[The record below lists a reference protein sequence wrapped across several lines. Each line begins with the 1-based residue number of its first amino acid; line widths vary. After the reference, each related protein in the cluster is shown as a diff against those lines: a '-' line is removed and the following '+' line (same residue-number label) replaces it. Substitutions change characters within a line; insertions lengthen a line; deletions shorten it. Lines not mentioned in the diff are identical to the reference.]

1 MGGKAPAAP
10 APVDA
15 AKSSG
20 EYLFG
25 KDFGSYQGVTDPAL
39 QAKLLEAE
47 RVNRP
52 QYAAL
57 DLADINTYML
67 GTGGQQGVIGLTE
80 QATRKSAELDR
91 EAQAM
96 QREQDIA
103 SLSKYGAQTTE
114 ALRAADPYSKAIAEA
129 QQAYALDAFNKAGQ
143 LGFEDQRAA
152 NQQALMLGQQAGRTG
167 SNSVIAAQMLNRQ
180 NALAQRAQ
188 MAQMA
193 GQQAFG
199 YNRAMSGDIANVI
212 LGRPSNAL
220 AMGSQFMGQSQG
232 MAQNQGPKLFDPN
245 AGVNLALQN
254 NANQANYQA
263 SVYGAKQAKQGAII
277 GGGLGAVGALGG
289 GLAGGIGAAGG
300 ASSFFCWVAREVYG
314 VDSPSWL
321 LFREWLTLKAPM
333 WFFDLYM
340 SHGEKFAAYI
350 SDKPKLKKL
359 IKWWMDGRIANYL
372 KN

>member
-10 APVDA
+10 QPVDA
-15 AKSSG
+15 AQASG

-25 KDFGSYQGVTDPAL
+25 KGFTNYQGVTDPAL
-39 QAKLLEAE
+39 QAKLIEAE

-129 QQAYALDAFNKAGQ
+129 QQAYALDAFNKSGT

-152 NQQALMLGQQAGRTG
+152 DQQALMLGQQAGRTG
-167 SNSVIAAQMLNRQ
+167 SNAVIASQMLNRQ

-188 MAQMA
+188 MAQQA

-254 NANQANYQA
+254 SSNQANYNA
-263 SVYGAKQAKQGAII
+263 SIFGAKSAMKGAII
-277 GGGLGAVGALGG
+277 GGALSGA
-289 GLAGGIGAAGG
+289 GAAGG
-300 ASSFFCWVAREVYG
+300 GFAARGCWVAREVYG
-314 VDSPSWL
+314 IDSPSWL
-321 LFREWLTLKAPM
+321 LFREWLTLKAPL
-333 WFFDLYM
+333 WLFDLYM
-340 SHGEKFAAYI
+340 KHGEKFALWIAN
-350 SDKPKLKKL
+350 KPKLKKL
-359 IKWWMDGRIANYL
+359 IKYWMDGRIANHL
-372 KN
+372 KK

>member
-10 APVDA
+10 QPVDA
-15 AKSSG
+15 AQASG

-25 KDFGSYQGVTDPAL
+25 KGFTNYQGVTDPTL
-39 QAKLLEAE
+39 QARLLEAE

-96 QREQDIA
+96 QRQQDIA
-103 SLSKYGAQTTE
+103 SLSQYGAQTTE
-114 ALRAADPYSKAIAEA
+114 ALRNADPYSKAIAEA

-188 MAQMA
+188 MAQQA

-254 NANQANYQA
+254 SSNQANYNA
-263 SVYGAKQAKQGAII
+263 SIFGAKSAMTGAII
-277 GGGLGAVGALGG
+277 GGALGG
-289 GLAGGIGAAGG
+289 AGAAAGG
-300 ASSFFCWVAREVYG
+300 MCWVAREVYG
-314 VDSPSWL
+314 IDSPSWL
-321 LFREWLTLKAPM
+321 LFREWLTLKAPL
-333 WFFDLYM
+333 WLFDLYM
-340 SHGEKFAAYI
+340 KHGEKFALWIAN
-350 SDKPKLKKL
+350 KPKLKKL
-359 IKWWMDGRIANYL
+359 IKYWMDGRIANHL
-372 KN
+372 KK

>member
-15 AKSSG
+15 AKASG

-25 KDFGSYQGVTDPAL
+25 KDFGNYQGVTDPAL
-39 QAKLLEAE
+39 QAKLIAAE
-47 RVNRP
+47 QANRP

-103 SLSKYGAQTTE
+103 SLSKYGAQTTD
-114 ALRAADPYSKAIAEA
+114 ALRNADPYSKAIAEA
-129 QQAYALDAFNKAGQ
+129 QQAYALDAFNKSKV

-152 NQQALMLGQQAGRTG
+152 DQQARMFGQQAGRLG
-167 SNSVIAAQMLNRQ
+167 DNSTIAAQMMNRQ
-180 NALAQRAQ
+180 NVILQRAQ
-188 MAQMA
+188 MAQQA
-193 GQQAFG
+193 GQQAFQ

-245 AGVNLALQN
+245 AGINLALQN
-254 NANQANYQA
+254 SSNQANYQA
-263 SVYGAKQAKQGAII
+263 STYGANQAMKGAII
-277 GGGLGAVGALGG
+277 GGALGG
-289 GLAGGIGAAGG
+289 AGAAFG
-300 ASSFFCWVAREVYG
+300 AKCWVAREVYG
-314 VDSPSWL
+314 INNPSWQ
-321 LFREWLTLKAPM
+321 LFREWLTLKAPF
-333 WFFDLYM
+333 WLFDLYM
-340 SHGEKFAAYI
+340 RHGEKFALWIAN
-350 SDKPKLKKL
+350 KPKLKKL
-359 IKWWMDGRIANYL
+359 IRWWMDGRIANYL
-372 KN
+372 SSN